1 MHCFSTEGVLTKYT
15 TINDIL
21 SEYYEFRLEGYQ
33 KRKINLTKSLKE
45 NILIESSKL
54 QFIKAVISN
63 KLKLYQMNDEQ
74 IIQSLDEMKL
84 YKINNFDYLL
94 NLSIR
99 GITKN
104 KINELDNKI
113 NQFKNALNKLSKL
126 TNKDLWIQDL
136 LLLKI

>member
-1 MHCFSTEGVLTKYT
+1 
-15 TINDIL
+15 
-21 SEYYEFRLEGYQ
+21 
-33 KRKINLTKSLKE
+33 
-45 NILIESSKL
+45 
-54 QFIKAVISN
+54 
-63 KLKLYQMNDEQ
+63 MNDEQ

-94 NLSIR
+94 NLTIR